1 MGSFYRRRALA
12 FVVLYCAI
20 FPFSRSLVG
29 GINKVRGVNLG
40 GWLVVE
46 RWIKPSLFDEIPN
59 GDMLDG
65 TQVQLKSV
73 TLKKYVSAANGGGMN
88 VTVDRDI
95 PSWWETFKIWR
106 VSENKFQFRCFG
118 GQFLTTSNEGNMILA
133 KADIPTIS
141 ETYIVERNDKRV
153 HIKLLSGNYLQAT
166 EYNQLRTDYFGEP
179 GWDDNDATFELV
191 IYANNLHGDFQLAN
205 GYGQVKAKDVL
216 MNHRNTFINAED
228 FSFLSKYAINTVRI
242 PVGWWIAL
250 DPDPPAPFIG
260 GTLASLDNA
269 FLWAQ
274 VYNIKCIID
283 LHAAPGSQNGMEH
296 SASRD
301 GSVNWPLSPDYISQ
315 SLDAIE
321 FLSARYA
328 DNPVLLGIELL
339 NEPSAAAVPLD
350 ILVSYYKSGY
360 QIVRNYSS
368 TAYVIVCQRIGNTDP
383 MELYEANIGVKNV
396 VVDVHYYNLF
406 DAYFGDLNPL
416 QNIQYLY
423 NTRRTQLQAL
433 NSINGPLIFIGEWVN
448 EWSVKNASQTE
459 YQTFGSIQL
468 EVYGAASFGWS
479 YWTLK
484 NNEKHWDFEWNV
496 KNRYLVLSS
505 SWKNTI
511 SLGGVILAFYGSLM
525 L

>member
-1 MGSFYRRRALA
+1 
-12 FVVLYCAI
+12 
-20 FPFSRSLVG
+20 
-29 GINKVRGVNLG
+29 
-40 GWLVVE
+40 
-46 RWIKPSLFDEIPN
+46 
-59 GDMLDG
+59 
-65 TQVQLKSV
+65 
-73 TLKKYVSAANGGGMN
+73 
-88 VTVDRDI
+88 
-95 PSWWETFKIWR
+95 
-106 VSENKFQFRCFG
+106 
-118 GQFLTTSNEGNMILA
+118 
-133 KADIPTIS
+133 
-141 ETYIVERNDKRV
+141 
-153 HIKLLSGNYLQAT
+153 
-166 EYNQLRTDYFGEP
+166 
-179 GWDDNDATFELV
+179 
-191 IYANNLHGDFQLAN
+191 
-205 GYGQVKAKDVL
+205 
-216 MNHRNTFINAED
+216 
-228 FSFLSKYAINTVRI
+228 
-242 PVGWWIAL
+242 
-250 DPDPPAPFIG
+250 
-260 GTLASLDNA
+260 
-269 FLWAQ
+269 
-274 VYNIKCIID
+274 
-283 LHAAPGSQNGMEH
+283 MEH